1 MPDSSSTPVCCENNY
16 SSKILPLLHTAFFEQ
31 NPDGNCRATRRRQL
45 LSSHDRI
52 ESRMVIGRQGARSI
66 NLYAMIPRYT
76 KVTNRQL
83 KMQRIRTA
91 ISGRAAMDEGRTNKS
106 LTHTLSNITF
116 PTGRLVGGSSSLCE
130 NSLCKFERGWILN

>member
-1 MPDSSSTPVCCENNY
+1 MPDSSSTPVCCKNNY

-52 ESRMVIGRQGARSI
+52 ESRMVIGRQWARSI

-91 ISGRAAMDEGRTNKS
+91 TIGRAANPAMDEGRTNKS
-106 LTHTLSNITF
+106 LTHALSNITF

-130 NSLCKFERGWILN
+130 FKRGWILN